1 MITGNTPSGEHTG
14 RVTLVTGGVGA
25 IGLGIARR
33 LAAEGAVVHV
43 ADVTLPPGILGP
55 GITAHQA
62 DVAAEDDLRSVV
74 AEIERSSGPVAYLVY
89 AAAVFPARPFLE
101 IPPAEWERT
110 LAVNAT
116 GAFLA
121 CQAVLPGMISQ
132 AFGRIV
138 LFSSMLARTGGTNCA
153 AYATSKGAI
162 LGLARTLAVE
172 VAQSGIRV
180 NTLTPGLTDTP
191 QPRGHLTED
200 QLAAKA
206 AAIPLRRLGLVE
218 DMVEGCL
225 FLLSDDTGSYYTG
238 QDLRVNGGST
248 IW

>member
-1 MITGNTPSGEHTG
+1 MSAGRAPGGDHAG

-33 LAAEGAVVHV
+33 LASEGALVHV
-43 ADVTLPPGILGP
+43 ADVTAPSVSLGA
-55 GITAHQA
+55 GITAHQT
-62 DVAAEDDLRSVV
+62 DVASEDGLRSLVQEV
-74 AEIERSSGPVAYLVY
+74 EQSSGPVAYLVY

-101 IPPAEWERT
+101 IAPAEWERT

-121 CQAVLPGMISQ
+121 CRAVLPGMISRG
-132 AFGRIV
+132 FGRIV
-138 LFSSMLARTGGTNCA
+138 LFSSMLARTGGMNCA
-153 AYATSKGAI
+153 SYATSKGAV
-162 LGLARTLAVE
+162 LGLARSLAVE
-172 VAQSGIRV
+172 VAKSGIRV

-206 AAIPLRRLGLVE
+206 AAIPLRRLGSVE

-225 FLLSDDTGSYYTG
+225 FLLSDDTGSFFTG